1 VRILIAEDDEGIMT
15 TYKLLFGSTNHQL
28 STAEDGE
35 ECVKIFD
42 SQLEAMTQTT
52 DSQSRVGNPPF
63 DLVILDYRMPKKN
76 GIEVAD
82 HILAA
87 APSQKIII
95 ASAYTHELVENRKL
109 GKKSGLVLLQK
120 PFEIDALMNLVEGSA
135 AKPGGKAPSQSG
147 SFKITES
154 N

>member
-15 TYKLLFGSTNHQL
+15 TYKLLFGSTNHHL
-28 STAEDGE
+28 FTAEDGE

-87 APSQKIII
+87 VPSQKIII
-95 ASAYTHELVENRKL
+95 ASAYTHELIENRKL
-109 GKKSGLVLLQK
+109 GNKSSLLLLQK
-120 PFEIDALMNLVEGSA
+120 PFEIDALMHLVEGSP
-135 AKPGGKAPSQSG
+135 AKPGGKATSKSG
-147 SFKITES
+147 SFNISES

>member
-1 VRILIAEDDEGIMT
+1 MRILIAEDDEGIMT

-28 STAEDGE
+28 FTAEDGE
-35 ECVKIFD
+35 ECVRIFD
-42 SQLEAMTQTT
+42 SQRAAVNQTT
-52 DSQSRVGNPPF
+52 DSQSRAGNSPF

-109 GKKSGLVLLQK
+109 GNEGSLVLLQK
-120 PFEIDALMNLVEGSA
+120 PFEIDALMNLVEGRA
-135 AKPGGKAPSQSG
+135 GKPGGKATSQSG

>member
-1 VRILIAEDDEGIMT
+1 MRILIAEDDEGIMT

-35 ECVKIFD
+35 ECLRIFD
-42 SQLEAMTQTT
+42 SQLQALNQPVN
-52 DSQSRVGNPPF
+52 SQPRKPPF

-87 APSQKIII
+87 VPSQKIII
-95 ASAYTHELVENRKL
+95 ASAYTHELVQNRAVD
-109 GKKSGLVLLQK
+109 KKSSLLLLQK
-120 PFEIDALMNLVEGSA
+120 PFEIDALMHLVEGTTANPS
-135 AKPGGKAPSQSG
+135 GKMSSQTG
-147 SFKITES
+147 SFSIAES

>member
-1 VRILIAEDDEGIMT
+1 MRILIAEDDEGIMT

-28 STAEDGE
+28 FTAEDGE

-42 SQLEAMTQTT
+42 SQFQAMAQTIG
-52 DSQSRVGNPPF
+52 SLPRNPPF

-82 HILAA
+82 HIIAA
-87 APSQKIII
+87 VPSQKIII
-95 ASAYTHELVENRKL
+95 ASAYTHELAQNRAI
-109 GKKSGLVLLQK
+109 GKKSSLLLLQK
-120 PFEIDALMNLVEGSA
+120 PFEIDALLHLVENA
-135 AKPGGKAPSQSG
+135 AKSGGKATSQSG